1 METALSIRNF
11 FYIIDESMIRRS
23 SHHFHHYLRQKNI
36 TIGILAT
43 RACEFATQDLLDI
56 FRSSGHRCPKLGS
69 KKSTKTVEKPPHKSG
84 RKGTTTTTTTD
95 APAGRHLQVKWGAD
109 RTNWLLDWLNQN
121 PEDRNRLFSASAAVA
136 KEEGQTKITAKGT
149 KNRCYAATAKAIS
162 DCAERT
168 SRVLHPMSTVARNRT
183 YAYKTIG
190 EKMSSLAQSLPS
202 KKSSPTTP

>member
-121 PEDRNRLFSASAAVA
+121 PEDRNRLFSASAAAA
-136 KEEGQTKITAKGT
+136 KEPRSLLKVPRTAVMLQWRRPFPTVLLRMSRYVAGT
-149 KNRCYAATAKAIS
+149 LWN
-162 DCAERT
+162 
-168 SRVLHPMSTVARNRT
+168 
-183 YAYKTIG
+183 
-190 EKMSSLAQSLPS
+190 
-202 KKSSPTTP
+202 